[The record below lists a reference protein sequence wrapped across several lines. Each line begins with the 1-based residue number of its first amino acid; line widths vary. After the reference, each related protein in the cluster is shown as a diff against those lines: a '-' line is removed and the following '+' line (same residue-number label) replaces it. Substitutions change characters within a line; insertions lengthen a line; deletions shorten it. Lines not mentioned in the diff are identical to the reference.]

1 MNETQWNVGPEFN
14 EALLR
19 RLGATLRACGYA
31 VDSRSWGV
39 AGSQE
44 LSTWNVTGPR
54 GVLLVEAETYIGLTV
69 TGARPLI
76 DELKNA
82 FAGAPAS
89 EALRPTPDGAGEPQ
103 W

>member
-1 MNETQWNVGPEFN
+1 MNETQWNVGPEFD

-31 VDSRSWGV
+31 VDSKSWGV

-44 LSTWNVTGPR
+44 LSTWKVSGPR
-54 GVLLVEAETYIGLTV
+54 GVLLVEAETYMGVTV
-69 TGARPLI
+69 TGASPLI

-82 FAGAPAS
+82 FAGAPAN
-89 EALRPTPDGAGEPQ
+89 EPLHPTPDGAGERQ
-103 W
+103 R